1 MKICKIFIMN
11 NFNHYYDS
19 ETTRQVISVIVLNEH
34 NVLSRIVGL
43 FSARGYNIDSLTVA
57 PITDSQYSRM
67 TIVTTGDKRVIDQI
81 VKQLNKLIPV
91 LRVNEHKNVIEKD
104 TVLMKFS
111 IDNNL
116 SDIDVIARAYHGS
129 IQNVTDEESRSLFLA
144 KAELPRDFGGFTDQ
158 HKENLEQGNS
168 TFASK
173 YNLEFLVYYE
183 KFVWVEEA
191 IAREKELKK
200 WRREKKMNLI
210 RSFNPEFTF
219 LNDHFKLKV

>member
-1 MKICKIFIMN
+1 MN
-11 NFNHYYDS
+11 NFNHFYDS

-129 IQNVTDEESRSLFLA
+129 IQNVTDEAIIVSA
-144 KAELPRDFGGFTDQ
+144 TD
-158 HKENLEQGNS
+158 S
-168 TFASK
+168 S
-173 YNLEFLVYYE
+173 
-183 KFVWVEEA
+183 
-191 IAREKELKK
+191 ARI
-200 WRREKKMNLI
+200 MNFI
-210 RSFNPEFTF
+210 KVMQKFNPLE
-219 LNDHFKLKV
+219 VVRSGIVAMER

>member
-1 MKICKIFIMN
+1 MN

-19 ETTRQVISVIVLNEH
+19 ETSRQVISVIVLNEH

-129 IQNVTDEESRSLFLA
+129 IQNVTDEAIIVSA
-144 KAELPRDFGGFTDQ
+144 TD
-158 HKENLEQGNS
+158 S
-168 TFASK
+168 S
-173 YNLEFLVYYE
+173 
-183 KFVWVEEA
+183 
-191 IAREKELKK
+191 ARI
-200 WRREKKMNLI
+200 MNFI
-210 RSFNPEFTF
+210 KVMQKFNPLE
-219 LNDHFKLKV
+219 VVRSGIVAMER

>member
-1 MKICKIFIMN
+1 MN

-19 ETTRQVISVIVLNEH
+19 EISRQVISVIVLNEH

-129 IQNVTDEESRSLFLA
+129 IQNVTDEAIIVSA
-144 KAELPRDFGGFTDQ
+144 TD
-158 HKENLEQGNS
+158 S
-168 TFASK
+168 S
-173 YNLEFLVYYE
+173 
-183 KFVWVEEA
+183 
-191 IAREKELKK
+191 ARI
-200 WRREKKMNLI
+200 MNFI
-210 RSFNPEFTF
+210 KIMQKFNPLE
-219 LNDHFKLKV
+219 VVRSGIVAMER

>member
-1 MKICKIFIMN
+1 MN
-11 NFNHYYDS
+11 NFNHYYDT

-57 PITDSQYSRM
+57 PIAESQYSRM

-91 LRVNEHKNVIEKD
+91 LKVNEHRNVVEKD

-129 IQNVTDEESRSLFLA
+129 IQNVTDEAIIVSA
-144 KAELPRDFGGFTDQ
+144 TD
-158 HKENLEQGNS
+158 S
-168 TFASK
+168 S
-173 YNLEFLVYYE
+173 
-183 KFVWVEEA
+183 
-191 IAREKELKK
+191 ARIMNFIKVMKK
-200 WRREKKMNLI
+200 
-210 RSFNPEFTF
+210 FNPLE
-219 LNDHFKLKV
+219 VVRSGIVAMER

>member
-1 MKICKIFIMN
+1 MN
-11 NFNHYYDS
+11 NFNHYYDT

-57 PITDSQYSRM
+57 PIAESQYSRM

-91 LRVNEHKNVIEKD
+91 LKVNEHKNVIEKD

-129 IQNVTDEESRSLFLA
+129 IQNVTDEAIIVSA
-144 KAELPRDFGGFTDQ
+144 TDSSDRILNFIKVMQ
-158 HKENLEQGNS
+158 K
-168 TFASK
+168 
-173 YNLEFLVYYE
+173 
-183 KFVWVEEA
+183 
-191 IAREKELKK
+191 
-200 WRREKKMNLI
+200 
-210 RSFNPEFTF
+210 FNPQE
-219 LNDHFKLKV
+219 VVRSGIVAMER

>member
-1 MKICKIFIMN
+1 MN

-57 PITDSQYSRM
+57 PIAESQYSRM

-91 LRVNEHKNVIEKD
+91 LKVNEHKNVVEKD

-129 IQNVTDEESRSLFLA
+129 IQNVTDEAIIVSA
-144 KAELPRDFGGFTDQ
+144 TD
-158 HKENLEQGNS
+158 S
-168 TFASK
+168 S
-173 YNLEFLVYYE
+173 
-183 KFVWVEEA
+183 
-191 IAREKELKK
+191 ARI
-200 WRREKKMNLI
+200 MNFI
-210 RSFNPEFTF
+210 KVMQKFNPLE
-219 LNDHFKLKV
+219 VVRSGIVAMER

>member
-1 MKICKIFIMN
+1 MN

-19 ETTRQVISVIVLNEH
+19 ETTRQVISVVVLNEH

-129 IQNVTDEESRSLFLA
+129 IQNVTDEAIIVSA
-144 KAELPRDFGGFTDQ
+144 TD
-158 HKENLEQGNS
+158 S
-168 TFASK
+168 S
-173 YNLEFLVYYE
+173 
-183 KFVWVEEA
+183 
-191 IAREKELKK
+191 ARI
-200 WRREKKMNLI
+200 MNFI
-210 RSFNPEFTF
+210 KVMQKFNPLE
-219 LNDHFKLKV
+219 VVRSGIVAMER

>member
-1 MKICKIFIMN
+1 MN

-19 ETTRQVISVIVLNEH
+19 EIARQVISVIVLNEH

-91 LRVNEHKNVIEKD
+91 LKVNEHKNVIEKD

-116 SDIDVIARAYHGS
+116 SDIDVIARAYHGA
-129 IQNVTDEESRSLFLA
+129 IQNVTDEAIIVSA
-144 KAELPRDFGGFTDQ
+144 TD
-158 HKENLEQGNS
+158 S
-168 TFASK
+168 S
-173 YNLEFLVYYE
+173 
-183 KFVWVEEA
+183 
-191 IAREKELKK
+191 ARI
-200 WRREKKMNLI
+200 MNFI
-210 RSFNPEFTF
+210 KVMQKFNPLE
-219 LNDHFKLKV
+219 VVRSGIVAMER

>member
-1 MKICKIFIMN
+1 MN
-11 NFNHYYDS
+11 NFNHYYDT

-129 IQNVTDEESRSLFLA
+129 IQNVTDEAIIVSA
-144 KAELPRDFGGFTDQ
+144 TD
-158 HKENLEQGNS
+158 S
-168 TFASK
+168 S
-173 YNLEFLVYYE
+173 
-183 KFVWVEEA
+183 
-191 IAREKELKK
+191 ARI
-200 WRREKKMNLI
+200 MNFI
-210 RSFNPEFTF
+210 KVMQKFNPLE
-219 LNDHFKLKV
+219 VVRSGIVAMER

>member
-1 MKICKIFIMN
+1 MN

-19 ETTRQVISVIVLNEH
+19 EISRQVISVIVLNEH

-91 LRVNEHKNVIEKD
+91 LKVNEHKNVIEKD

-116 SDIDVIARAYHGS
+116 SDIDVIARAYHGA
-129 IQNVTDEESRSLFLA
+129 IQNVTDEAIIVSATDSSARIMNFIKVMQKFNTLEVVRSGIVA
-144 KAELPRDFGGFTDQ
+144 MER
-158 HKENLEQGNS
+158 
-168 TFASK
+168 
-173 YNLEFLVYYE
+173 
-183 KFVWVEEA
+183 
-191 IAREKELKK
+191 
-200 WRREKKMNLI
+200 
-210 RSFNPEFTF
+210 
-219 LNDHFKLKV
+219 

>member
-1 MKICKIFIMN
+1 MN

-19 ETTRQVISVIVLNEH
+19 ETTRQVISVVVLNEH

-57 PITDSQYSRM
+57 PIMESQYSRM

-91 LRVNEHKNVIEKD
+91 LKVNEHKNVIEKD

-129 IQNVTDEESRSLFLA
+129 IQNVTDEAIIVSA
-144 KAELPRDFGGFTDQ
+144 TDSSDRILNFIKVMQ
-158 HKENLEQGNS
+158 K
-168 TFASK
+168 
-173 YNLEFLVYYE
+173 
-183 KFVWVEEA
+183 
-191 IAREKELKK
+191 
-200 WRREKKMNLI
+200 
-210 RSFNPEFTF
+210 FNPQEVVRSGIVAMET
-219 LNDHFKLKV
+219 

>member
-1 MKICKIFIMN
+1 MN

-19 ETTRQVISVIVLNEH
+19 EISRQVISVIVLNEH

-57 PITDSQYSRM
+57 PITDSPYSRM

-111 IDNNL
+111 IENNL

-129 IQNVTDEESRSLFLA
+129 IQNVTDEAIIVSA
-144 KAELPRDFGGFTDQ
+144 TD
-158 HKENLEQGNS
+158 S
-168 TFASK
+168 S
-173 YNLEFLVYYE
+173 
-183 KFVWVEEA
+183 
-191 IAREKELKK
+191 ARI
-200 WRREKKMNLI
+200 MNFI
-210 RSFNPEFTF
+210 KVMQKFNPLE
-219 LNDHFKLKV
+219 VVRSGIVAIER

>member
-1 MKICKIFIMN
+1 MN

-19 ETTRQVISVIVLNEH
+19 ETTRQVISVVVLNEH

-57 PITDSQYSRM
+57 PIMESQYSRM

-91 LRVNEHKNVIEKD
+91 LKVNEHKIVIEKD

-129 IQNVTDEESRSLFLA
+129 IQNVTDEAIIVSA
-144 KAELPRDFGGFTDQ
+144 TDSSDRILNFIKVMQ
-158 HKENLEQGNS
+158 K
-168 TFASK
+168 
-173 YNLEFLVYYE
+173 
-183 KFVWVEEA
+183 
-191 IAREKELKK
+191 
-200 WRREKKMNLI
+200 
-210 RSFNPEFTF
+210 FNPQE
-219 LNDHFKLKV
+219 VVRSGIVAMER

>member
-1 MKICKIFIMN
+1 MN

-19 ETTRQVISVIVLNEH
+19 ETTRQVISVVVLNEH

-57 PITDSQYSRM
+57 PISESQYSRM

-91 LRVNEHKNVIEKD
+91 LKVNEHKNVIEKD

-129 IQNVTDEESRSLFLA
+129 IQNVTDEAIIVSA
-144 KAELPRDFGGFTDQ
+144 TD
-158 HKENLEQGNS
+158 S
-168 TFASK
+168 S
-173 YNLEFLVYYE
+173 
-183 KFVWVEEA
+183 
-191 IAREKELKK
+191 ARI
-200 WRREKKMNLI
+200 MNFI
-210 RSFNPEFTF
+210 KVMQKFNPLE
-219 LNDHFKLKV
+219 VVRSGIVAMER

>member
-1 MKICKIFIMN
+1 MN
-11 NFNHYYDS
+11 NYNHYYDS
-19 ETTRQVISVIVLNEH
+19 ETTRQVISVVVLNEH

-57 PITDSQYSRM
+57 PIAESQYSRM

-91 LRVNEHKNVIEKD
+91 LKVNEHKNVVEKD

-129 IQNVTDEESRSLFLA
+129 IQNVTDEAIIVSA
-144 KAELPRDFGGFTDQ
+144 TD
-158 HKENLEQGNS
+158 S
-168 TFASK
+168 S
-173 YNLEFLVYYE
+173 
-183 KFVWVEEA
+183 
-191 IAREKELKK
+191 ARI
-200 WRREKKMNLI
+200 MNFI
-210 RSFNPEFTF
+210 KVMQKFNPLE
-219 LNDHFKLKV
+219 VVRSGIVAMER

>member
-1 MKICKIFIMN
+1 MN

-91 LRVNEHKNVIEKD
+91 LKVNEHRNVVEKD

-129 IQNVTDEESRSLFLA
+129 IQNVTDEAIIVSA
-144 KAELPRDFGGFTDQ
+144 TDSSDRILNFIKVMQ
-158 HKENLEQGNS
+158 K
-168 TFASK
+168 
-173 YNLEFLVYYE
+173 
-183 KFVWVEEA
+183 
-191 IAREKELKK
+191 
-200 WRREKKMNLI
+200 
-210 RSFNPEFTF
+210 FNPLE
-219 LNDHFKLKV
+219 VVRSGIVAMER